1 VTKGLQDTPSG
12 RPWWK
17 WGQAEIFSE
26 GRPWNLLIT
35 PHLMPQEVIKGIIP
49 YLGTFLTDLK
59 MLNSSMEDYLY
70 MSEPGPEVEEW
81 SVGRNHLHDP

>member
-1 VTKGLQDTPSG
+1 M
-12 RPWWK
+12 
-17 WGQAEIFSE
+17 
-26 GRPWNLLIT
+26 
-35 PHLMPQEVIKGIIP
+35 MPQGVIKGIIP